1 MRVGFDV
8 EGLIDTVGYTGLFII
23 IFAETGL
30 LIGFFLPGDSLLITA
45 GLVAQRG
52 HLNIW
57 ILIPL
62 LIVAAIAGDA
72 TGFQIGK
79 QMGPKLF
86 RRDDSR
92 FFKKHHLLRAQ
103 EFYEKHG
110 GKTIVLAR
118 FLALVRT
125 FAPTVAGAAKMPY
138 PKFALYNVFGGVLWV
153 VSMLLTGYWVGS
165 KVPNLEVFFLGL
177 LAVVVGVSVAPGAI
191 HLYRERR
198 NGRRRAAADGGT
210 Q

>member
-1 MRVGFDV
+1 VGIDV
-8 EGLIDTVGYTGLFII
+8 ESLINTVGYTGLFII

-52 HLNIW
+52 HLDIW
-57 ILIPL
+57 VLIPL
-62 LIVAAIAGDA
+62 LIVAAVAGDA
-72 TGFQIGK
+72 AGFQIGK
-79 QMGPKLF
+79 QMGPRLF

-92 FFKKHHLLRAQ
+92 FFKKHHLERARA
-103 EFYEKHG
+103 FYEKHG
-110 GKTIVLAR
+110 GKTILLCR
-118 FLALVRT
+118 FMALIRT
-125 FAPTVAGAAKMPY
+125 FAPTVAGAAQMPY
-138 PKFALYNVFGGVLWV
+138 AKFAVYNIAGGALWV

-177 LAVVVGVSVAPGAI
+177 LVVVVGVSLAPGI
-191 HLYRERR
+191 VHLVRERR
-198 NGRRRAAADGGT
+198 SSRRAAAASVANDA